1 MPHISCPSPTHLVW
15 AQPGEWDWT
24 VKICLIGS
32 LLLGGSMMFPQFDV
46 EHAPHSP
53 HQAAAGRGATTLPA
67 SQSACLADVGAVYR
81 MIGHAAW
88 DALPA
93 CDLGDDGEAPAGSP
107 RHTPAGQA

>member
-1 MPHISCPSPTHLVW
+1 MPHISCPSPNPPVW

-46 EHAPHSP
+46 EHVHHRL
-53 HQAAAGRGATTLPA
+53 HQAEARGASTLPA
-67 SQSACLADVGAVYR
+67 GQSACLADVGAVYR
-81 MIGHAAW
+81 MIGPAAW

-93 CDLGDDGEAPAGSP
+93 CDLGKEDADSAVRPQHTSAG
-107 RHTPAGQA
+107 HA